1 MYWPEMAENGSL
13 STKQFAAIAALLA
26 NPTVGAAAIAAGCG
40 DRTLRRWLA
49 DPGFRRELVASE
61 LDLIDSAVRLMVS
74 DLETNAKTMRA
85 IRDDLANGP
94 AVRLRAAVAIADD
107 LLRWRELRNVEA
119 RLAALEVAYA
129 GSSGEY

>member
-1 MYWPEMAENGSL
+1 MAENGSPGGL
-13 STKQFAAIAALLA
+13 STKQHLAIAALLA
-26 NPTVGAAAIAAGCG
+26 HPTVGAAAIAAGCG
-40 DRTLRRWLA
+40 NRTLRRWLV
-49 DPGFRRELVASE
+49 DPDFRRELVAAE

-74 DLETNAKTMRA
+74 DIEANAKVMRT
-85 IRDDLANGP
+85 IRDDPTNGP

-119 RLAALEVAYA
+119 RLGALEVAYD